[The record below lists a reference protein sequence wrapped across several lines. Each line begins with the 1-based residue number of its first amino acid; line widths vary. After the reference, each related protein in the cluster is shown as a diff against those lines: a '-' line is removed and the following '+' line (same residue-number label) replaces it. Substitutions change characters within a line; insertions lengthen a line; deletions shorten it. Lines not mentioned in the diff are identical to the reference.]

1 MSSEDY
7 PFCQHAIVLI
17 GVDRWVTLCC
27 RVALVPGHG
36 QVWHTMTGQFVL
48 SGQDVRGQTTWSV
61 LGVSLT
67 EFMTALGISSSTYEG
82 LPVIHGWKIM
92 SQPLDY

>member
-1 MSSEDY
+1 LASEDY
-7 PFCQHAIVLI
+7 PFCPDAIVQI
-17 GVDRWVTLCC
+17 GKDIWVTLCC

-36 QVWHTMTGQFVL
+36 QVWHTTGDKFVL

-67 EFMTALGISSSTYEG
+67 EFMVSLKVPSSSYEWM
-82 LPVIHGWKIM
+82 VSAHGWKQM
-92 SQPLDY
+92 SQPTDW